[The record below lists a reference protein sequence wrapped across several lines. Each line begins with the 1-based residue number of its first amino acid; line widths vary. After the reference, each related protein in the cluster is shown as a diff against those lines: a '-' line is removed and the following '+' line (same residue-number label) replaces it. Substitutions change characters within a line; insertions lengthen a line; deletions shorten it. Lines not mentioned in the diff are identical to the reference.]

1 MTPAELEQILEQ
13 ADRVAELRSRLD
25 RARRLEAEAAQ
36 DAGIDASVPEVV
48 SAVRERRDAITS
60 ITRELER
67 EWVAQGPLVSAWQ
80 RAAELVAVAE
90 SAGADPGD
98 ARAEVDRAR
107 GRLESARLATR
118 DRRQQLIAERDGL
131 VDALLELPL
140 EVELPAPVRDDGR
153 PEAVR
158 RDALHYTELAD
169 QAAEAAEQARQSAR
183 ERLARA
189 REELSELGSPD
200 ALESELRSESAGL
213 PRDYRLPADA
223 PPSAAMRLRRAGVTV
238 SGGLEA

>member
-1 MTPAELEQILEQ
+1 MTQAELEQVLEQ
-13 ADRVAELRSRLD
+13 ADRVAELRSRLA
-25 RARRLEAEAAQ
+25 RARRLEAEAAEN
-36 DAGIDASVPEVV
+36 AGIDATVPEVV
-48 SAVRERRDAITS
+48 GVVRERRDAITS

-67 EWVAQGPLVSAWQ
+67 EWVAQGPMVSAWQ
-80 RAAELVAVAE
+80 RAAEMVAVAE

-107 GRLESARLATR
+107 GRLESARLTTR
-118 DRRQQLIAERDGL
+118 DRRQQLIDERDAL
-131 VDALLELPL
+131 VDALLALPV
-140 EVELPAPVRDDGR
+140 EVELPGPVRDDGR

-183 ERLARA
+183 DRLAQARA
-189 REELSELGSPD
+189 ELAELGSPD
-200 ALESELRSESAGL
+200 ALESELRSESASL
-213 PRDYRLPADA
+213 PQDCRLPDDA

-238 SGGLEA
+238 SGGMEA

>member
-1 MTPAELEQILEQ
+1 MTRAELERVLEQ
-13 ADRVAELRSRLD
+13 ADLVAELRGRLD

-36 DAGIDASVPEVV
+36 DEQIDRSVPEVV
-48 SAVRERRDAITS
+48 QAVRLRRDAITS

-90 SAGADPGD
+90 SAGAEAGD
-98 ARAEVDRAR
+98 IRDEAEQAR

-118 DRRQQLIAERDGL
+118 DRRQQLIDERERL
-131 VDALLELPL
+131 VDSLLELPL

-158 RDALHYTELAD
+158 RDALAYAELAD
-169 QAAEAAEQARQSAR
+169 PAPVAAEVARQAARDRLRQARA
-183 ERLARA
+183 ELA
-189 REELSELGSPD
+189 ELGSPET
-200 ALESELRSESAGL
+200 LENAIQHESAGL
-213 PRDYRLPADA
+213 PEICELPADA
-223 PPSAAMRLRRAGVTV
+223 PPSAAMRLRRAGVSV
-238 SGGLEA
+238 AGGPEA